1 MLFSQKKLLKEHFR
15 GSLFS
20 TCGELIAC
28 TSHVLKLKGKKK
40 KKKEEKER
48 ITLGNENLQ
57 ADASS
62 IQHDVDSVAQA
73 CCFHL

>member
-1 MLFSQKKLLKEHFR
+1 MLFSLKKLLKEHFR
-15 GSLFS
+15 GSLIS

-28 TSHVLKLKGKKK
+28 TSHVLKLKKKEM
-40 KKKEEKER
+40 KKEEKER
-48 ITLGNENLQ
+48 ITLGNENLE

-62 IQHDVDSVAQA
+62 IQHDVHSVAQA